1 MGGKA
6 NIAEA
11 TTCNAEGSMT
21 DGKALRIGVD
31 AMGGDYAPEAV
42 VLGAIEAVKVLP
54 GDVRLVLFGDEAAIR
69 AIMER
74 EGAAKDLFDVVPTT
88 EVITM
93 SDHPAQ
99 AFSKKPD
106 SSLTVGFGHLKA
118 GRIDGF
124 ASAGNTGAMLVG
136 SMYTV
141 RAIEGIIRPTISS
154 HIPVSGGGTALV
166 LDVGLNVDCKPDVLD
181 QYGMLGSIYAEK
193 VLGIVNPRVA
203 LLNIGEEKEKGN
215 LATKAAY
222 EIMEGTSKYNF
233 VGNVEGKQ
241 IFTGEV
247 ADVIVCDGFVGNI
260 VLKLAE
266 SMYDIARELG
276 MSTDNEFFS
285 GLNYEHVGG
294 TPVLGVN
301 AAVTV
306 GHGRSTPM
314 AIRNM
319 IMQTERTV
327 RSGFVRQIKEILA

>member
-1 MGGKA
+1 M
-6 NIAEA
+6 
-11 TTCNAEGSMT
+11 
-21 DGKALRIGVD
+21 RIGVD
-31 AMGGDYAPEAV
+31 AMGGDYAPRAV
-42 VLGAIEAVKVLP
+42 VLGAIEAAGTLP
-54 GDVRLVLFGDEAAIR
+54 SDVRLVLFGDEGAIR
-69 AIMER
+69 EIAR
-74 EGAAKDLFDVVPTT
+74 EAGAADDVFDVVTTT
-88 EVITM
+88 EVISM

-99 AFSKKPD
+99 AFSKKPA

-154 HIPVSGGGTALV
+154 QIPVVGGRTALV

-193 VLGIVNPRVA
+193 VLGIPNPRVA

-222 EIMEGTSKYNF
+222 EIMDGSTRYNF
-233 VGNVEGKQ
+233 VGNVEGKHL
-241 IFTGEV
+241 FTGEV

-260 VLKLAE
+260 VLKQAE
-266 SMYDIARELG
+266 SMYDIVMRLG
-276 MSTDNEFFS
+276 MGSNEFFD
-285 GLNYEHVGG
+285 GMNYENIGG

-301 AAVTV
+301 SVVTV
-306 GHGRSTPM
+306 GHGRSTPK

-319 IMQTERTV
+319 IMQTERAV
-327 RSGFVRQIKEILA
+327 RSGFVQQIKAQVS

>member
-1 MGGKA
+1 MADK
-6 NIAEA
+6 
-11 TTCNAEGSMT
+11 ML
-21 DGKALRIGVD
+21 KIGVD

-42 VLGAIEAVKVLP
+42 VLGAIEAAGMLP
-54 GDVRLVLFGDEAAIR
+54 VDARLVLFGDEAAIR
-69 AIMER
+69 AVMER
-74 EGAAKDLFDVVPTT
+74 EGAAKDLFDVVATT
-88 EVITM
+88 QVISM

-99 AFSKKPD
+99 AFTKKPD
-106 SSLTVGFGHLKA
+106 SSLTVGFGWLKA

-154 HIPVSGGGTALV
+154 HIPVTGGRTALV
-166 LDVGLNVDCKPDVLD
+166 LDVGLNVDCRPDVLD

-193 VLGIVNPRVA
+193 VLDIENPRVA

-222 EIMEGTSKYNF
+222 EIMEGSTRYNF
-233 VGNVEGKQ
+233 VGNVEGKHL
-241 IFTGEV
+241 FTGEV

-260 VLKLAE
+260 VLKQAE

-276 MSTDNEFFS
+276 MPTDNEFFE

-301 AAVTV
+301 AAITV
-306 GHGRSTPM
+306 GHGRSTPL

-319 IMQTERTV
+319 ILQTERTV
-327 RSGFVRQIKEILA
+327 RSGFVGQIKEILA